1 MCNLHSLMSS
11 WFRYA
16 RCHHR
21 NPPKYTEVCSMH
33 EWINKGRIS
42 PQSRLSWAGRWLD
55 RARLKLNGFLLKKS

>member
-21 NPPKYTEVCSMH
+21 NP
-33 EWINKGRIS
+33 
-42 PQSRLSWAGRWLD
+42 QSI
-55 RARLKLNGFLLKKS
+55 LKSALCMSGSIKVALVLNLVFRGQVDGSIEQD